1 MAIGLGATTR
11 SGRKRVMSGAVTV
24 SKYGVVALATIDNP
38 PVNALSHPVRVG
50 LLQAVD
56 AAMAD
61 PAIAALVLIC
71 AGRTFVA
78 GADIREFNSG
88 MQPPF
93 MSAVTA
99 AIEGASKP
107 VIAAIHGTA
116 LGGGLEL
123 AMCCHF
129 RVAVASARVGLPE
142 VKLGILPGAGG
153 TQRLP
158 RLVGVEAALRMI
170 TSGDDISA
178 AEAQEVGLI
187 DAVVDDL
194 KAGAL
199 AFAGKLIAEARPI
212 RRTRDLP
219 VVLEDPGVF
228 DRYRTIVA
236 ARQPGYEAPP
246 VCIDSVRLA
255 VDLPFDDGLRG
266 EYALCMELMRGAQSQ
281 ALRHVFAAERIAAKI
296 PGVTETVVPRMI
308 ETIAV
313 IGKQAPAIAHCFAAV
328 GIPVTHQIGDA
339 DLVIEAA
346 PEEIAVKE
354 AVFLQFEAAAKPGAI
369 LATTSPDIDLLAGT
383 ISRPQD
389 VVGLHF
395 SDDPAAT
402 RMLEVMQGA
411 ATGLDALAGVIK
423 IGRAIKKAP
432 VPVKSGSGF
441 VGPRLAAALTRQ
453 IAILEADGIPRAR
466 IDGALGAFG
475 FPLPGSLADPDIV
488 ERCLCAVIDAGAQ
501 LLEVGI
507 VARPQDIDM
516 LWITGYGFPPY
527 RGGPM
532 YYADRIGLETVYQ
545 AIVKHRDFEASPLLR
560 RLAEAGKGFYDA

>member
-1 MAIGLGATTR
+1 MKI
-11 SGRKRVMSGAVTV
+11 S
-24 SKYGVVALATIDNP
+24 AL
-38 PVNALSHPVRVG
+38 
-50 LLQAVD
+50 
-56 AAMAD
+56 
-61 PAIAALVLIC
+61 
-71 AGRTFVA
+71 
-78 GADIREFNSG
+78 
-88 MQPPF
+88 
-93 MSAVTA
+93 
-99 AIEGASKP
+99 
-107 VIAAIHGTA
+107 

-129 RVAVASARVGLPE
+129 RVAAASARVGLPE

-178 AEAQEVGLI
+178 AEAERIGLI
-187 DAVVDDL
+187 DAVVDEL
-194 KAGAL
+194 KNGAL
-199 AFAGKLIAEARPI
+199 AFAEKLIAEARPI

-219 VVLEDPGVF
+219 VVLEEPGVF

-236 ARQPGYEAPP
+236 ARQPGFEAPP

-255 VDLPFDDGLRG
+255 VDLPFDEGLKG
-266 EYALCMELMRGAQSQ
+266 EYALCMDLMRGAQSQ

-296 PGVTETVVPRMI
+296 PGVTEAVVARAI
-308 ETIAV
+308 ETVAV
-313 IGKQAPAIAHCFAAV
+313 VGEHAPAIAQCFSAA
-328 GIPVTHQIGDA
+328 GIAVTNEIGDA
-339 DLVIEAA
+339 DLVIDAA
-346 PEEIAVKE
+346 PDGKAVKQ
-354 AVFLQFEAAAKPGAI
+354 AVFLQFDAVAKPGAI
-369 LATTSPDIDLLAGT
+369 LATTSPEIDVLAGT

-402 RMLEVMQGA
+402 RMWEVMQGA
-411 ATGLDALAGVIK
+411 ATALDALAGVIK

-432 VPVKSGSGF
+432 VPVKAGSGF

-453 IAILEADGIPRAR
+453 IAILEAEGVSRER

-475 FPLPGSLADPDIV
+475 FPLPAGLADPGIV
-488 ERCLCAVIDAGAQ
+488 ERCLCAVIDTGAL
-501 LLEVGI
+501 LLEGGI